1 MPLGHIPGLDDS
13 GSEYEHSVEE
23 VDQVD
28 PSSDDGPEEPR
39 KRGGQP
45 GKRKV
50 RDMYLA
56 LDGSALLALGKSLL
70 SSVGEYGLIVGVLV
84 QEQVI
89 AHLREQGYVSASAL
103 AAARDLT
110 RLSGQ
115 FQVSDDETDESD
127 IEEEMESEEGS

>member
-1 MPLGHIPGLDDS
+1 
-13 GSEYEHSVEE
+13 
-23 VDQVD
+23 
-28 PSSDDGPEEPR
+28 
-39 KRGGQP
+39 
-45 GKRKV
+45 
-50 RDMYLA
+50 
-56 LDGSALLALGKSLL
+56 LL

-115 FQVSDDETDESD
+115 FEVSDDETEDSD
-127 IEEEMESEEGS
+127 IGEEMESEEGL